1 MDILFIH
8 PSYPG
13 QFARLAPLLA
23 KQPGVSVCA
32 MGDAAQVQVKT
43 EQDGIPLIKYSVQ
56 EQGGEGVHRFAKS
69 FNDAVARG
77 MAVAETLIE
86 HKRQGYE
93 PDVVFVHPGWGDS
106 LYLKSIFPF
115 AKIIGLLEFYY
126 HLQGADVGFD
136 KEFPHK
142 FDDVFNVT
150 TLNAVH
156 ALAIT
161 GLDRSF
167 SPTEWQRSRFPE
179 AYQSK
184 ISVIHDGIDTERVTP
199 NSEAVFVLPNGVQV
213 TANDEVLTFVSRD
226 LEPYRGYHK
235 FMRSLPAIMEARPEC
250 QVIIVGGDGVS
261 YGKQPPVGETWKS
274 RFLAEVISDIDMS
287 RLHFTGKL
295 PYSEYLKVLQV
306 SSSHVYLTYPFVLSW
321 SVLEAMA
328 AGCCVIAS
336 DTAPVREVIKDSVN
350 GYLVPFDNTNAIAAK
365 VIQTLEES
373 GQQSLLRQ
381 RARETVVQKYD
392 FRQAS
397 LPRFIQ
403 LIQSVLK
410 ESNSIAV

>member
-23 KQPGVSVCA
+23 KQPGISVCA
-32 MGDAAQVQVKT
+32 MGDAAQIQAGA
-43 EQDGIPLIKYSVQ
+43 EQDGIPLIKYSVK
-56 EQGGEGVHRFAKS
+56 EEGSEGVHRFAKS

-115 AKIIGLLEFYY
+115 AKVIGLMEYY
-126 HLQGADVGFD
+126 YSLQGADVGFD

-142 FDDVFNVT
+142 LDDVFNVT

-161 GLDRSF
+161 GLDRCF
-167 SPTEWQRSRFPE
+167 SPTEWQRSRFPV
-179 AYQSK
+179 AYQPN
-184 ISVIHDGIDTERVTP
+184 IAVIHDGIDTERVKP
-199 NSEAVFVLPNGVQV
+199 NPEAMFVLPNGAQLS
-213 TANDEVLTFVSRD
+213 ANDEVLTFVSRD

-235 FMRSLPAIMEARPEC
+235 FMRALPAIMKARPAC
-250 QVIIVGGDGVS
+250 QVIVVGGDGVS
-261 YGKQPPVGETWKS
+261 YGKKPPVGETWKS
-274 RFLAEVISDIDMS
+274 RFLAEVNGDVDMS

-295 PYSEYLKVLQV
+295 PYNEYLKVLQV
-306 SSSHVYLTYPFVLSW
+306 SSAHVYLTYPFVLSW

-328 AGCCVIAS
+328 AGCTVIAS
-336 DTAPVREVIKDSVN
+336 DTAPVREIMSDGEN
-350 GYLVPFDNTNAIAAK
+350 GYLVPFDNTNAIAAR
-365 VIQTLEES
+365 VIQTLAEPS
-373 GQQSLLRQ
+373 QQSQLR
-381 RARETVVQKYD
+381 
-392 FRQAS
+392 
-397 LPRFIQ
+397 
-403 LIQSVLK
+403 
-410 ESNSIAV
+410 